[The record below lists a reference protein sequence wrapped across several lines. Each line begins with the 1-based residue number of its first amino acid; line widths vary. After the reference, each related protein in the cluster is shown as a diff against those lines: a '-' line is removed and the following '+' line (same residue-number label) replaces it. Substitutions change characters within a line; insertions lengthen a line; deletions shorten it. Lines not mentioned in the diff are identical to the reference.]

1 MFMRFDSVQASQDT
15 PIITA
20 LNLFHENRVSALP
33 IVDSNNKVIDIY
45 AKFDVIVSIQY
56 NILLYLYSY
65 VHVVRVRVSLIQ
77 RVAVVCYLSSVYP
90 DCVVAACFTCST
102 HRTLPLRGPTTTWTL
117 TSEMPSS
124 IAPR

>member
-1 MFMRFDSVQASQDT
+1 MLRLVVFMRFDSVQASQDT

-65 VHVVRVRVSLIQ
+65 VHVVSNTTCCSRILFILRV
-77 RVAVVCYLSSVYP
+77 P
-90 DCVVAACFTCST
+90 
-102 HRTLPLRGPTTTWTL
+102 
-117 TSEMPSS
+117 
-124 IAPR
+124 

>member
-1 MFMRFDSVQASQDT
+1 MHCVEVKVGGSCALIVQASQDT

-56 NILLYLYSY
+56 NNY
-65 VHVVRVRVSLIQ
+65 
-77 RVAVVCYLSSVYP
+77 VAVYL
-90 DCVVAACFTCST
+90 
-102 HRTLPLRGPTTTWTL
+102 LL
-117 TSEMPSS
+117 
-124 IAPR
+124 